1 MVLEK
6 AVDRSSKDSRE
17 SISVSLMCGEQ
28 TTSKSQNAFEE
39 GMSQGWKEMYKK
51 SLETGGK
58 GILLYSIS
66 SLVTLLPVVI

>member
-1 MVLEK
+1 MALEK

-17 SISVSLMCGEQ
+17 SISVSLMCAEQ

-51 SLETGGK
+51 VTGNGRK
-58 GILLYSIS
+58 RDTA
-66 SLVTLLPVVI
+66 VQHQQV

>member
-17 SISVSLMCGEQ
+17 SISVSLMRGEQ

-39 GMSQGWKEMYKK
+39 GMSQG
-51 SLETGGK
+51 
-58 GILLYSIS
+58 
-66 SLVTLLPVVI
+66 

>member
-1 MVLEK
+1 MEMVLEK

-39 GMSQGWKEMYKK
+39 GMSQG
-51 SLETGGK
+51 
-58 GILLYSIS
+58 
-66 SLVTLLPVVI
+66 